1 MSWIRK
7 SLAKKNEPVWM
18 YRESNAGKIL
28 IIVTFWFLQSVWG
41 EIYQNLSYV
50 TGQ

>member
-18 YRESNAGKIL
+18 YRESNAGKI
-28 IIVTFWFLQSVWG
+28 IIVTF
-41 EIYQNLSYV
+41 
-50 TGQ
+50 